1 MVNHRD
7 RPRPG
12 TAASALGLTCHVI
25 ASTVFAADRGSENQA
40 GRNRRRAM
48 PGYAVEAVTPGG
60 GTDSGSALIVCVPAF
75 AGQGFDGSVE
85 PMAIGAS
92 DHGAF
97 DKPIG

>member
-1 MVNHRD
+1 
-7 RPRPG
+7 
-12 TAASALGLTCHVI
+12 
-25 ASTVFAADRGSENQA
+25 
-40 GRNRRRAM
+40 M

-75 AGQGFDGSVE
+75 PGQGFDGPVE